1 MIKTFVG
8 KVEEKC
14 STAVKKR
21 RKREFK
27 LIFYGS
33 WSKSILLQKKWS
45 KAKIFFDY
53 SIGTKLRPVDAI
65 IQIEH
70 TNLFDNVWSRH
81 WWVKQYM
88 VTIIN
93 SFFYKEG

>member
-1 MIKTFVG
+1 MTAKQTFFSTDLEKALDNTLTMIKTFVG

-33 WSKSILLQKKWS
+33 
-45 KAKIFFDY
+45 
-53 SIGTKLRPVDAI
+53 
-65 IQIEH
+65 
-70 TNLFDNVWSRH
+70 
-81 WWVKQYM
+81 
-88 VTIIN
+88 
-93 SFFYKEG
+93 